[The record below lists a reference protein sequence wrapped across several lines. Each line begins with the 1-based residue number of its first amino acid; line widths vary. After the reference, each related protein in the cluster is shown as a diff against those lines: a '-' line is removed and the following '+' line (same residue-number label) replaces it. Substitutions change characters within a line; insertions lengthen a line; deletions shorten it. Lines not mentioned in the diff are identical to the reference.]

1 MKRINM
7 NKKIIRLTESD
18 LHRIIKDSVCQVI
31 TETIRYKLPRLL
43 YHKAPVAARQ
53 SIMKNGLIPSVGD
66 SYKAHWDDREDLNPY
81 VFLYDHNTVNNGEYD
96 STYDDDIYAVD
107 VSQLDTKHIFR
118 DPDNGMNGCFVY
130 DIPIPTSVIKL
141 VYKGTEGDSDERL
154 MAKHSNIYESIN
166 GNIRFE
172 EFNDGNTIDISVY
185 NGGDQMG
192 YLKIEIHDYDSLESE
207 IFGTTDSYDIVDDV
221 FSMLN
226 KRRPII
232 ELSDTTV
239 NKEYRR
245 MGVSKMLLEYVLN
258 KYSDYQ
264 FFLRVSP
271 YGGGGPNDITL
282 ANSLKK
288 YGFEDVEVD
297 DSDYG
302 IFLVKK

>member
-1 MKRINM
+1 M
-7 NKKIIRLTESD
+7 NKKLIRLTEND

-31 TETIRYKLPRLL
+31 TEAIKYKLPRLL
-43 YHKAPVAARQ
+43 YHKAPITARQ

-66 SYKAHWDDREDLNPY
+66 SYKAHWNDREDLKPY

-107 VSQLDTKHIFR
+107 VSQLDTKHIFN

-130 DIPIPTSVIKL
+130 DIPIPTSAIKL

-154 MAKHSNIYESIN
+154 MAKHSHIYESIN
-166 GNIRFE
+166 SNIRFE

-185 NGGDQMG
+185 NGRNQMG

-264 FFLRVSP
+264 FFLRVCP

-288 YGFEDVEVD
+288 YGFENVEVD

-302 IFLVKK
+302 IFLVKR